1 MPTRLLILINLEK
14 ILSGSIELLHHST
27 TMPLFTLGQE
37 SITLLWLI
45 QVFGLL
51 IIVTLLARSLK
62 RFLKNFLLLKL
73 KINEGNREVISLLVG
88 LGLGILGFILVLKAM
103 GIQLA
108 SFAVIIGGLGVGIG
122 FGLQELTKNLVSGL
136 TILGEGKLKVGDL
149 IEFNNKAGYI
159 REISIRSTVIQTF
172 RGSDLVVP
180 NTELT
185 SVTVENWNYDNCQGR
200 IEIPITVA
208 YESDPVLVTETLLE
222 SAFMEKNV
230 LRNPPPKVMFKG
242 FGEHALEFEL
252 WIWVEKIYQRLSILS
267 SLNFIIQY
275 NFQQRGIEIP
285 FPRRDIWLRNT
296 QAIAPET
303 NDLRIREES
312 PETIQLASRTN
323 NPTLKQ
329 LLKELPY
336 FANTNDLD
344 LRQVIEM
351 GERKR
356 LNTGEILVKQ
366 GEYFRFFCVVLR
378 GNVDA
383 IYENDKISNRLFV
396 FESGDYFGE
405 LPLMLDIPYPTTMR
419 TSEPSLLFLIPPECF
434 HELLH
439 QYPHLADHVAEAL
452 AERQDVLNC
461 HKQKLKELGLCN
473 DNNFNHPII
482 WIRQRLS
489 QIFGLIQSES

>member
-1 MPTRLLILINLEK
+1 MFQVILVQINLDKVMQASLEF
-14 ILSGSIELLHHST
+14 LSRSM
-27 TMPLFTLGQE
+27 TMPLFKLGQE
-37 SITLLWLI
+37 SVTLWWLI
-45 QVFGLL
+45 QVVGLL
-51 IIVTLLARSLK
+51 IIVSLFARSLK

-73 KINEGNREVISLLVG
+73 KFNEGNREVISLLVS
-88 LGLGILGFILVLKAM
+88 LGMGILGFILVLQAM

-108 SFAVIIGGLGVGIG
+108 SFAFIIGGFGIGIG

-149 IEFNNKAGYI
+149 IEFNNKMGYI
-159 REISIRSTVIQTF
+159 REISIRSTVIRTF
-172 RGSDLVVP
+172 KGSDLVVP

-185 SVTVENWNYDNCQGR
+185 SGSVENWNYDNCQGR

-208 YESDPVLVTETLLE
+208 YESDPVLVTEMLLE
-222 SAFMEKNV
+222 SACMEKSV
-230 LRNPPPKVMFKG
+230 LRNPPPKVIFKG
-242 FGEHALEFEL
+242 FGEHALNFEL
-252 WIWVEKIYQRLSILS
+252 WVWVEKIHQRLFILS

-285 FPRRDIWLRNT
+285 FPRRDIWLQNP
-296 QAIAPET
+296 QAIAAET
-303 NDLRIREES
+303 IDLRVEEKTPKTMLS
-312 PETIQLASRTN
+312 SSMNHRPA
-323 NPTLKQ
+323 LKQ

-336 FANTNDLD
+336 FANINDLD

-356 LNTGEILVKQ
+356 LNAGEILVKQ
-366 GEYFRFFCVVLR
+366 GEYFRFFCVVLI
-378 GNVDA
+378 GKVDA

-419 TSEPSLLFLIPPECF
+419 TGEPSLIFLIPQECF
-434 HELLH
+434 QILLH

-452 AERQDVLNC
+452 ATRQDTLER
-461 HKQKLKELGLCN
+461 HKQKLQELGLFN
-473 DNNFNHPII
+473 DNDFNHPII